1 VNWGVWAEDD
11 TAHRDRQSS
20 KERYT
25 HDLSRMARTCKHIAA
40 VVCPLEQRAGC
51 IDVDPSANSDALALL
66 LKALTLLEKALSVSE
81 DATTSQLQEEYAQT
95 LHLAG
100 ACHARFGSDP
110 PAGRP
115 HGLILEFAM
124 RQAKDAAVDLDQ
136 GKLAQCRSKL
146 EGASLLIDLLLAEA
160 DGTDAQVLRTYAK
173 HISELLEP
181 IAELEASGAVDIAS

>member
-1 VNWGVWAEDD
+1 MNWGVWVEDD

-115 HGLILEFAM
+115 HGLTCCELHCSSSWIE
-124 RQAKDAAVDLDQ
+124 AALWSSALTRLTMYSGVWT
-136 GKLAQCRSKL
+136 RSL
-146 EGASLLIDLLLAEA
+146 QS
-160 DGTDAQVLRTYAK
+160 
-173 HISELLEP
+173 
-181 IAELEASGAVDIAS
+181 